1 MLSIFFCQFI
11 YGSAKKHDNKK
22 SKQDEQTLVTPPGL
36 KFYPMEWGTT
46 QANSLAQGQNPQSEV
61 KP

>member
-1 MLSIFFCQFI
+1 MEVPKSMTT
-11 YGSAKKHDNKK
+11 KK

-46 QANSLAQGQNPQSEV
+46 QAKSPAQGQNPQSEV